1 MEDSKGNGNHQ
12 YLIFNQGDES
22 FAINVLDIKEI
33 LVVPRITRVPR
44 MPAFMAGV
52 INLRGNVISVLD
64 LNLKFGFGATK
75 ISKDTSIIVLEVGDI
90 FSDGDDQKYTIG
102 IFNDLVQNVIT
113 IDPARIEPPP
123 RIGISIPASYI
134 TGMVKVQDSYVI
146 LLNTS
151 RILSE
156 KDLVFIPT
164 DERLD
169 NE

>member
-1 MEDSKGNGNHQ
+1 LEDIKENGNNQ
-12 YLIFNQGDES
+12 YLIFNQGNES

-44 MPAFMAGV
+44 MPDFMAGV

-64 LNLKFGFGATK
+64 LSLKFGFGATK
-75 ISKDTSIIVLEVGDI
+75 ISKDTSIIVLEVGNV
-90 FSDGDDQKYTIG
+90 FSDGADQKYTIG
-102 IFNDLVQNVIT
+102 IFNDLVQNVVT
-113 IDPARIEPPP
+113 IDPTRIEPPP

-134 TGMVKVQDSYVI
+134 TGMVKVHDSYVI
-146 LLNTS
+146 LLNIN

-156 KDLVFIPT
+156 KDLVFIQT
-164 DERLD
+164 GERVA